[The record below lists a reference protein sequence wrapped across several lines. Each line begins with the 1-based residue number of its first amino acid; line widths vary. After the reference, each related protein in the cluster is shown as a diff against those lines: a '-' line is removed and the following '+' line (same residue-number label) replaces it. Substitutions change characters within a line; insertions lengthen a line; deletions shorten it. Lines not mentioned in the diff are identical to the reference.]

1 MKLEGG
7 RRLGTIVRVDD
18 STANF
23 LFVVETP
30 EGKEMLIPVVD
41 EFITDISP
49 DDRVLTVD
57 LPQGMLEMQK

>member
-1 MKLEGG
+1 M
-7 RRLGTIVRVDD
+7 RVDD

-30 EGKEMLIPVVD
+30 GGKEMLIPVVD

-57 LPQGMLEMQK
+57 LPQGMLEMQ